1 MLRHEKA
8 PEVSIDLDTAGKILE
23 NVFEKSQVEPNSVPL
38 EVLTSYSSYRKER
51 FALQR
56 TALIVIMVLFLLL
69 PMLFIAPSFTLEE
82 PEDGYDSSQV
92 YTVTVDNFLPI
103 ARVTASIDGHNV
115 PVYEV
120 DAHVYS
126 IEPATNGRMTVTVTL
141 FNQQTMTK
149 YVDVGNVDADAPV
162 LVSND
167 YDGETIYLNL
177 SDADSGINF
186 DDIKAID
193 SKGNTL
199 TPIYCDESTGRVG
212 FTYPEESMNVYISD
226 NAGNTLQ
233 LVISLK

>member
-1 MLRHEKA
+1 MLKHEKA
-8 PEVSIDLDTAGKILE
+8 PEASIDLETAGKILE

-82 PEDGYDSSQV
+82 PEDEYNSSPV
-92 YTVTVDNFLPI
+92 YTVTVDNVLPI

-126 IEPATNGRMTVTVTL
+126 IEPAINGRMTVTVTL
-141 FNQQTMTK
+141 FNQQTLTK
-149 YVDVGNVDADAPV
+149 YVDVGNVDTEAPV

-167 YDGETIYLNL
+167 SDNENIYLNL

-186 DDIKAID
+186 DDIKAVD
-193 SKGNTL
+193 SKGNTIA
-199 TPIYCDESTGRVG
+199 PIYCDESVGRVG
-212 FTYPEESMNVYISD
+212 FTYPEDSMNVYISD
-226 NAGNTLQ
+226 YAGNTLQ
-233 LVISLK
+233 LVISVK

>member
-1 MLRHEKA
+1 MLKHEKA
-8 PEVSIDLDTAGKILE
+8 PEASIDLETAGKILE

-82 PEDGYDSSQV
+82 PEDEYNSSPV
-92 YTVTVDNFLPI
+92 YTVTVDNVLPI

-120 DAHVYS
+120 DSHVYS
-126 IEPATNGRMTVTVTL
+126 IEPAINGRMTVTVTL

-149 YVDVGNVDADAPV
+149 YVDVGNVDTEAPV

-167 YDGETIYLNL
+167 SDNENIYLNL

-186 DDIKAID
+186 DDIKAVD
-193 SKGNTL
+193 SKGNTIA
-199 TPIYCDESTGRVG
+199 PIYCDESVGRVG
-212 FTYPEESMNVYISD
+212 FTYPEDSMNVYISD
-226 NAGNTLQ
+226 YAGNTLQ
-233 LVISLK
+233 LVISVK